1 MSKDSTRRPQ
11 TPPEQIR
18 GILAP
23 QEGFSFVTDPASP
36 RLADLAETVLQ
47 EFLDRGMI
55 EPKHI
60 KALDRSKFKTQMC
73 YWLHAHLQYAY
84 DVTALEEARE
94 SEVKNG
100 KAPR

>member
-1 MSKDSTRRPQ
+1 MSKRPAKAPQ
-11 TPPEQIR
+11 NSPEPIR
-18 GILAP
+18 GILTP
-23 QEGFSFVTDPASP
+23 SDGFSFVTDPASP

-47 EFLDRGMI
+47 EFIERGMI

-60 KALDRSKFKTQMC
+60 KALERSKFKTQMC

-84 DVTALEEARE
+84 DVTALEESRQ